1 MKRLFDMNEWKIIE
15 QGFHPED
22 NRLAESMTSIGNG
35 HMGMRGNF
43 EEDYSGDTHQ
53 GMYVAGVYYP
63 DKTRVGWWKNGYP
76 EYFAKVLNAVN
87 IMGIRVS
94 INGKNVDLNEWEVVD
109 FKREL
114 DMQHGV
120 LTRTMLLKNGVE
132 ETKIESTRFF
142 SIVTKEIA
150 ALRYTVTPI
159 NFEAEIII
167 ESYLDAD
174 VENEDSNYDEKFWL
188 PVEHG
193 TEERFGYV
201 TSKTKKLD
209 WHVTAAMITDVEGA
223 ICEVVEGTSQ
233 YVANRFTKQVESGE
247 AATVE
252 KVVALVTNRD
262 YEVEHLLEQA
272 MERVN
277 EAFELGFDTVL
288 AQHEAAWLKHWEEA
302 DVKIEGDVEA
312 QQGIRFNIFHMFQT
326 YTGEDSRLNIGP
338 KGFTGEKYGGATYW
352 DTEAYCLNFYLAT
365 SKPDVAWNLLKY
377 RHNQLPQAKENA
389 DKNVGMKG
397 ALYPMVT
404 MNGEECHNEW
414 EITHEEIHRNGA
426 IAHAIYNYTNY
437 TGDTSYLGQYG
448 FEVLVEIARYW
459 ASRVNYVP
467 QKDVYMIL
475 GVTGPNE
482 YENNVNNNW
491 YTNLM
496 AAWCLEYA
504 QTVHRHLADNEP
516 DRLAELMHQLTLT
529 DEELAQWADIDQKMY
544 YPKDETEPAVFMQQD
559 GFMDKEQI
567 MVADL
572 DPKHLPLNQNWSWDR
587 VLRSVFIKQADVLQG
602 LYFLTDRFSVE
613 QKKANFDFYEPRTVH
628 ESSLSPCI
636 YSIIAAEIGYE
647 EKAVEL
653 YQRSARLDLD
663 NYNNDTEDGLHITS
677 MVGSWMSIVHGF
689 AGLRVQEGVLSFN
702 PMLPQGWTSYSFRM
716 QWRGHHIHIHVK
728 QNEISIEQSAG
739 EAFSLKLHNQVVDV
753 PAEGSVTVPSSMTV

>member
-1 MKRLFDMNEWKIIE
+1 MKRLFDINEWKITE

-22 NRLAESMTSIGNG
+22 NRLAESMTAIGNG

-87 IMGIRVS
+87 IMGLRIS
-94 INGKNVDLNEWEVVD
+94 INGKKVDLNEWEVVD

-120 LTRTMLLKNGVE
+120 LTRTMLIRNGVE
-132 ETKIESTRFF
+132 ETKIEAKRFF
-142 SIVTKEIA
+142 SIVDKELA
-150 ALRYTVTPI
+150 ALRYTVTPV
-159 NFEAEIII
+159 NFDADVVI

-193 TEERFGYV
+193 AEERFAYV

-223 ICEVVEGTSQ
+223 KCEVLESTLQ
-233 YVANRFTKQVESGE
+233 YVANRFTKQVKAGE
-247 AATVE
+247 AVTAE
-252 KVVALVTNRD
+252 KLVALVTNRD
-262 YEVEHLLEQA
+262 YEIEDLLAQA
-272 MERVN
+272 MKRVN
-277 EAFELGFDTVL
+277 DAFDTGFDGLL
-288 AQHEAAWLKHWEEA
+288 AAHETAWLKHWEEA
-302 DVKIEGDVEA
+302 DVKIEGDIEA

-389 DKNVGMKG
+389 EKNVGMKG

-467 QKDVYMIL
+467 HKDAYMIL

-504 QTVHRHLADNEP
+504 QTVHRHLEQEEP
-516 DRLAELMHQLTLT
+516 ARLEELIHQLAIT
-529 DEELAQWADIDQKMY
+529 DDELAHWADINQKMY
-544 YPKDETEPAVFMQQD
+544 YPKDDFVPDVFMQQD

-602 LYFLTDRFSVE
+602 LYFLTDRFSIE
-613 QKKANFDFYEPRTVH
+613 EKKKNFDFYEPRTVH

-636 YSIIAAEIGYE
+636 YSIIAAEVGYE
-647 EKAVEL
+647 EKAMEL

-689 AGLRVQEGVLSFN
+689 AGLRVEQGTLSFK
-702 PMLPQGWTSYSFRM
+702 PMLPKGWTSYSFRM
-716 QWRGHHIHIHVK
+716 QWRGHHILVQVK
-728 QNEISIEQSAG
+728 QNEVCIEQSTGGAFTLQLHG
-739 EAFSLKLHNQVVDV
+739 ETVEV
-753 PAEGSVTVPSSMTV
+753 PAEGTVTIPSSMTV

>member
-1 MKRLFDMNEWKIIE
+1 MKRLFDINEWKITE

-22 NRLAESMTSIGNG
+22 NRLAESMTAIGNG

-87 IMGIRVS
+87 IMGLRVS

-120 LTRTMLLKNGVE
+120 LTRTMLIRNGVE
-132 ETKIESTRFF
+132 ETKIESKRFF
-142 SIVTKEIA
+142 SIVDKELA
-150 ALRYTVTPI
+150 ALRYTVTPV
-159 NFEAEIII
+159 NFDAEVVI

-193 TEERFGYV
+193 AEERFAYV

-209 WHVTAAMITDVEGA
+209 WHVTAAMITNVEGA
-223 ICEVVEGTSQ
+223 RCEVLESTLQ
-233 YVANRFTKQVESGE
+233 YVANRFTKQVPAGE
-247 AATVE
+247 AVTTE
-252 KVVALVTNRD
+252 KLVALVTNRD
-262 YEVEHLLEQA
+262 YEIEDLLAQA
-272 MERVN
+272 MKRVN
-277 EAFELGFDTVL
+277 DAFDTGFDGVL
-288 AQHEAAWLKHWEEA
+288 AAHEAAWLKHWEEA

-467 QKDVYMIL
+467 HKDVYMIL

-504 QTVHRHLADNEP
+504 QTVYRHLEQEEP
-516 DRLAELMHQLTLT
+516 ARLEELIHQLAIT
-529 DEELAQWADIDQKMY
+529 DEELAHWADIDQKMY
-544 YPKDETEPAVFMQQD
+544 YPKDDSVPDVFMQQD

-602 LYFLTDRFSVE
+602 LYFLTDRFSIE
-613 QKKANFDFYEPRTVH
+613 EKKKNFDFYEPRTVH

-636 YSIIAAEIGYE
+636 YSIIAAEVGYE
-647 EKAVEL
+647 EKAMEL

-689 AGLRVQEGVLSFN
+689 AGLRVEQGTLSFK
-702 PMLPQGWTSYSFRM
+702 PMLPKGWTSYSFRM
-716 QWRGHHIHIHVK
+716 QWRGHHILVQVK
-728 QNEISIEQSAG
+728 QTEVCIEQNVGGAFTLQLHG
-739 EAFSLKLHNQVVDV
+739 ETVEV
-753 PAEGSVTVPSSMTV
+753 PAEGAVTIPASMTV